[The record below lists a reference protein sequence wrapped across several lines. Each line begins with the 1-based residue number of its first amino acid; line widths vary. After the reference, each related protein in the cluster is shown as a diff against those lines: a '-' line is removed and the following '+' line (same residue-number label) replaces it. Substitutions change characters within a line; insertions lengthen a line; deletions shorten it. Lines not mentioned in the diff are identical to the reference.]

1 MAKINI
7 RALDGQDLI
16 GSTMGYPDSA
26 ADCTIMGQHKLQEL
40 NIRPQELEPPDEE
53 GVDAANKSSFTLMG
67 RIKVTFEYFGREVPD
82 EIHVA
87 EEETDLLISWDT
99 CKGLGIL
106 HKDYPK
112 PISMEPPSA

>member
-1 MAKINI
+1 MTKINI
-7 RALDGQDLI
+7 KTLDGQGLI

-26 ADCTIMGQHKLQEL
+26 ADCTIMGRHKLHEL

-106 HKDYPK
+106 PKDY
-112 PISMEPPSA
+112 